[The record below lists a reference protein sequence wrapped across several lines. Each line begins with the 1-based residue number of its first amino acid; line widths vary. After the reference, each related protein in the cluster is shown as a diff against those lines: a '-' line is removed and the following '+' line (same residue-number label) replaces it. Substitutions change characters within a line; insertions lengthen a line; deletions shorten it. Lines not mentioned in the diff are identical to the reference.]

1 MTPAMESG
9 DVAPMRGGKRET
21 GRRQLQR
28 RETLAAAGF
37 LLPSFALFVAFVLG
51 PIMFSFGLT
60 LFRWDGLS
68 SATFIGLDN
77 YRTLFHDAL
86 VGTVL
91 TNTVIFVISDVI
103 AKMLLA
109 LILATLVHRFLGR
122 WLQSVFRS
130 IIFFPVI
137 VSGVA
142 IGIIWQWLMNTSL
155 GLINYYLIAIHLQPI
170 SWLDS
175 SSNALMSLVI
185 VDVWRSVGFSFVV
198 FTAGLQGISSQL
210 YEAAAVDGASEWDTF
225 WSITLPVLSPTTY
238 FLLVINL
245 IGAFQFFD
253 LSYVMTEAGPG
264 DATRTIVYYIYDSG
278 FRFFRFGYAST
289 LSMMLFAI
297 LVVFTMIQVR
307 MSRRW
312 VFYQ

>member
-1 MTPAMESG
+1 MTPAPSRSAA
-9 DVAPMRGGKRET
+9 VPNGGERNSL
-21 GRRQLQR
+21 RHQMQR
-28 RETLAAAGF
+28 RESFAAYIF
-37 LLPSFALFVAFVLG
+37 LLPSFLLFAIFVLG
-51 PIMFSFGLT
+51 PIAVCFGLT
-60 LFRWDGLS
+60 FFTYDGLS
-68 SATFIGLDN
+68 SAKFVGLDN
-77 YRTLFHDAL
+77 YRTLFHDPL

-91 TNTVIFVISDVI
+91 VNTAEFVVGDV
-103 AKMLLA
+103 AGKMILA
-109 LILATLVHRFLGR
+109 LILATLVHRYLGR
-122 WLQSVFRS
+122 WLQTIFRG

-137 VSGVA
+137 ISGVA
-142 IGIIWQWLMNTSL
+142 VGIIWQWMMNTSL
-155 GLINYYLIAIHLQPI
+155 GLINYYLTAVNLQPI
-170 SWLDS
+170 AWLDS
-175 SSNALMSLVI
+175 TAHALSSLMV

-198 FTAGLQGISSQL
+198 FTAGLQGISAQL
-210 YEAAAVDGASEWDTF
+210 YEAASVDGASDWSQF
-225 WSITLPVLSPTTY
+225 WSITLPLLSPTTY

-253 LSYVMTEAGPG
+253 LSYVMTLAGPG

-289 LSMMLFAI
+289 LAMMLFAI

>member
-1 MTPAMESG
+1 MTPTSG
-9 DVAPMRGGKRET
+9 SGAAVPTGGDPSSH
-21 GRRQLQR
+21 RRALQR
-28 RETLAAAGF
+28 RESLAAAVF
-37 LLPSFALFVAFVLG
+37 LLPSFVLFVIFVLG
-51 PIMFSFGLT
+51 PIFFSFGLT
-60 LFRWDGLS
+60 LFSYDGLS
-68 SATFIGLDN
+68 SAKFVGLDN
-77 YRTLFHDAL
+77 YRALFSDPL
-86 VGTVL
+86 VHTVL
-91 TNTVIFVISDVI
+91 INTGIFVVGDVA
-103 AKMLLA
+103 AKMLIA
-109 LILATLVHRFLGR
+109 LLLATLVHRYLSR
-122 WLQSVFRS
+122 TLQTFFRG

-137 VSGVA
+137 VSGIA

-155 GLINYYLIAIHLQPI
+155 GLINYYLVLIHFQPV

-175 SSNALMSLVI
+175 SEHALSSLII

-198 FTAGLQGISSQL
+198 FTAGLQGISAQL
-210 YEAAAVDGASEWDTF
+210 YEAAAVDGAGDWSRF
-225 WSITLPVLSPTTY
+225 WSITLPLLSPTTY

-278 FRFFRFGYAST
+278 FHFFHFGYAST
-289 LSMMLFAI
+289 LAMMLFAI

>member
-1 MTPAMESG
+1 MTPRSSGSAAM
-9 DVAPMRGGKRET
+9 PPGGQAKQHRREM
-21 GRRQLQR
+21 QR
-28 RETLAAAGF
+28 RESLAAAVF
-37 LLPSFALFVAFVLG
+37 LLPSFVLFALFVLG
-51 PIMFSFGLT
+51 PIVVSFGLT
-60 LFRWDGLS
+60 LFSYDGLS
-68 SATFIGLDN
+68 SAKFIGLDN
-77 YRTLFHDAL
+77 YRTLLHDPL
-86 VGTVL
+86 VRTVL
-91 TNTVIFVISDVI
+91 INTGIFVVGDVA

-109 LILATLVHRFLGR
+109 LFLAALVHRYFGR
-122 WLQSVFRS
+122 WLQTLFRG

-137 VSGVA
+137 ISGVA
-142 IGIIWQWLMNTSL
+142 VGIIWQWLMNTSL
-155 GLINYYLIAIHLQPI
+155 GLINYYIGALHVQPVA
-170 SWLDS
+170 WLDS
-175 SSNALMSLVI
+175 SAHALSSLVV

-210 YEAAAVDGASEWDTF
+210 YEAASVDGASEWRQF
-225 WSITLPVLSPTTY
+225 WSITLPLLSPTTY

-253 LSYVMTEAGPG
+253 LSYVMTLAGPG